1 MTDPKNERP
10 EVEDSPATNPEDHPT
25 TLEAEPGLPA
35 AEEPALAQP
44 SDEDDG
50 PTVVDLN
57 VTSHVASDPVEAD
70 ETPAAPAAATAAAAP
85 AASVPAAKDEPR
97 RKWKPKPKTGIK
109 PLDRYAVIETGGKQ
123 YRVSVGD
130 RLSVEKLPAEA
141 GSSVSLDRV
150 LLLAGDGTT
159 RIGTP
164 VVDGATVEAT
174 VDDHFRGEKI
184 VVFKYKPKKRYRRRM
199 GHRQSL
205 THLTITAINA

>member
-25 TLEAEPGLPA
+25 TMDAEADLPA
-35 AEEPALAQP
+35 GEEPVLAQP
-44 SDEDDG
+44 DEAPARGDD
-50 PTVVDLN
+50 PTVVDLKVRTDAAAASGQDE
-57 VTSHVASDPVEAD
+57 VTE
-70 ETPAAPAAATAAAAP
+70 APAGTAAAGMIATP
-85 AASVPAAKDEPR
+85 SSKGEKR
-97 RKWKPKPKTGIK
+97 RAWKPKPKTGLK
-109 PLDRYAVIETGGKQ
+109 PLGPYAVIETGGKQ

-130 RLSVEKLPAEA
+130 RLSVEKLPVEA

-159 RIGTP
+159 RVGTP

-174 VDDHFRGEKI
+174 VDDHYRGDKI
-184 VVFKYKPKKRYRRRM
+184 VVFKYKPKKRYRRRQ

-205 THLTITAINA
+205 THLTITAIKA